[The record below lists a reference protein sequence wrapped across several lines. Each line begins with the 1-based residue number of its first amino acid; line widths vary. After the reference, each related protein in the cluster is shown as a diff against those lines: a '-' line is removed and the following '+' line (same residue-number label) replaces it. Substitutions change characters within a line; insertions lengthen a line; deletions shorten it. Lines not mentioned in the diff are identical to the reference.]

1 MSLRSE
7 EMRRQGVRQ
16 RQPGSGRPRGV
27 GMTADG
33 CLRRRCTPGWPR
45 PPSRQATA
53 PTICRSLTAR
63 PSNWADIARQVRR
76 GL

>member
-33 CLRRRCTPGWPR
+33 CLRRRCTPGWPPAAQSAGDR
-45 PPSRQATA
+45 TDDLSELDCAAVQLGGH
-53 PTICRSLTAR
+53 RSASSKR
-63 PSNWADIARQVRR
+63 A
-76 GL
+76 